1 MIVYLQQIKLF
12 GKFCFYGCYCFAKGP
27 RNLLVPGGNS
37 APMDGADSAC
47 KRHLVIW
54 ARILTRLL
62 SSGRFEDMKK
72 ACKKNLNSSIIKQC
86 NECSKMDFGETCSA
100 TDPYNFVAKQDD
112 VTGIAWI
119 QVKINKF
126 YFNYSMIS
134 ASTKKA
140 HADELFANATKRW
153 PTIYLT
159 PSVSGTFSTT
169 RSGATS
175 ILTWTASELAAVD
188 PKEASDSTSHLLQN
202 AADNTQGTAFLR

>member
-1 MIVYLQQIKLF
+1 
-12 GKFCFYGCYCFAKGP
+12 
-27 RNLLVPGGNS
+27 
-37 APMDGADSAC
+37 
-47 KRHLVIW
+47 
-54 ARILTRLL
+54 
-62 SSGRFEDMKK
+62 
-72 ACKKNLNSSIIKQC
+72 
-86 NECSKMDFGETCSA
+86 MDFGETCSA

-175 ILTWTASELAAVD
+175 ILT
-188 PKEASDSTSHLLQN
+188 
-202 AADNTQGTAFLR
+202 